1 MENERLQIPV
11 NAPSPPRS
19 AMPSS
24 GLQLA
29 VVAGAIGQFVASA
42 LRHFGVW
49 DMDTETQ
56 SSLTGITMA
65 AIIYIHERTRK

>member
-1 MENERLQIPV
+1 MENIPV
-11 NAPSPPRS
+11 NTPPRS
-19 AMPSS
+19 LAPSN
-24 GLQLA
+24 GLTLA

-65 AIIYIHERTRK
+65 AIIYIHERKAK